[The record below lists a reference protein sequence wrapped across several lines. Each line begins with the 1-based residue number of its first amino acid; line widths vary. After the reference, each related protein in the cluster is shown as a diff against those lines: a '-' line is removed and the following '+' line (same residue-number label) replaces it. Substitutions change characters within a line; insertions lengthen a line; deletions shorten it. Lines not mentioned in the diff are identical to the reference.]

1 MVNQLMAN
9 YDVFNGDTD
18 GIFAWHQ
25 LRLVH
30 PRDAT
35 IVTGV
40 KRDVGLGS
48 RVNAGKGDMVTVMDV
63 SHAKNRKD
71 VQRLLDSG
79 AIIEYFDH
87 HDPSEL
93 IAHPNI
99 TYHIN
104 TEPNISTGLIVNSYV
119 KGKNCLWSIATAF
132 GDNHIELAINK
143 AKSEGLDD
151 EQINLL
157 KQIGLVVNY
166 NSYGQTADDLFYS
179 PEEIAEAV
187 KACGSD
193 VFRFTEQ
200 SDIFSTLLENFSNDM
215 ASAGCQEPYSIS
227 ENGVIYTL
235 PNEVW
240 THRIMG
246 SFSNHLVSTNK
257 DLACAISVLNSDG
270 TYRISVRSSIN
281 NPHGAGDLCK
291 KFGGGGR
298 EKAAGI
304 NNLPESE
311 LEEFKEEFE
320 GTFS

>member
-1 MVNQLMAN
+1 MTN

-25 LRLVH
+25 LRLSH
-30 PRDAT
+30 PRDAK

-40 KRDVGLGS
+40 KRDVNLAS
-48 RVNAGKGDMVTVMDV
+48 RVDAGEGDLVTIMDV

-71 VQRLLDSG
+71 VKRLLESG

-87 HDPSEL
+87 HDPNEL
-93 IAHPNI
+93 IDHPNI

-104 TEPNISTGLIVNSYV
+104 TEPNVSTGLIVNSHV
-119 KGKNCLWSIATAF
+119 EGKNRLWAIATAF
-132 GDNHIELAINK
+132 GDNHMDLAMNM
-143 AKSEGLDD
+143 AKSENLSD
-151 EQINLL
+151 EQVNLL

-166 NSYGQTADDLFYS
+166 NSYGQTVDDLFYS
-179 PEEIAEAV
+179 PEKIAEAV

-200 SDIFSTLLENFSNDM
+200 SDIFSTLYENFSNDM

-227 ENGVIYTL
+227 EKGVIYKF

-257 DLACAISVLNSDG
+257 DLACAILVLNSDG

-281 NPHGAGDLCK
+281 DPHGAGDLCK

-304 NNLPESE
+304 NNLLESE

-320 GTFS
+320 SAFS

>member
-1 MVNQLMAN
+1 MPN

-25 LRLVH
+25 LRLSH
-30 PRDAT
+30 PREAVL
-35 IVTGV
+35 VTGV
-40 KRDVGLGS
+40 KRDVGLVS
-48 RVNAGKGDMVTVMDV
+48 RVDAGEGDLVTIMDV

-71 VQRLLDSG
+71 VRRLLDSG
-79 AIIEYFDH
+79 AIVEYFDH
-87 HDPSEL
+87 HNAGEMID
-93 IAHPNI
+93 HPNM

-104 TEPNISTGLIVNSYV
+104 TEPNVSTGLIVNSYV
-119 KGKNCLWSIATAF
+119 GGKNRLWSIATAF
-132 GDNHIELAINK
+132 GDNHMDLAMNM
-143 AKSEGLDD
+143 AKSENLSDD
-151 EQINLL
+151 QITVL

-166 NSYGQTADDLFYS
+166 NSYGQTVEDLFYS

-193 VFRFTEQ
+193 IFRFTEQ
-200 SDIFSTLLENFSNDM
+200 SDIFSTLLENFSADM
-215 ASAGCQEPYSIS
+215 SSAVCQEPYSIG
-227 ENGVIYTL
+227 ENTVIYTL
-235 PNEVW
+235 PNEPW

-257 DLACAISVLNSDG
+257 ELACAIAVLNSDG

-298 EKAAGI
+298 EKAGGV
-304 NNLPESE
+304 NNLDESE
-311 LEEFKEEFE
+311 LDNFKKEFDR
-320 GTFS
+320 TFQ

>member
-1 MVNQLMAN
+1 MTN

-25 LRLVH
+25 LRLSH
-30 PRDAT
+30 PREAVL
-35 IVTGV
+35 VTGV
-40 KRDVGLGS
+40 KRDVGLVS
-48 RVNAGKGDMVTVMDV
+48 RVDAREGDLVTIMDV

-71 VQRLLDSG
+71 VRRLLDSG
-79 AIIEYFDH
+79 AIVEYFDH
-87 HDPSEL
+87 HNAGEM
-93 IAHPNI
+93 INHPNI

-104 TEPNISTGLIVNSYV
+104 TEPNVSTGLIVNSYV
-119 KGKNCLWSIATAF
+119 GGENRLWSIATAF
-132 GDNHIELAINK
+132 GDNHMDLAMNM
-143 AKSEGLDD
+143 AKSENLGDD
-151 EQINLL
+151 QITVL

-166 NSYGQTADDLFYS
+166 NSYGQTVEDLFYS

-193 VFRFTEQ
+193 IFRFTEQ
-200 SDIFSTLLENFSNDM
+200 SDIFPTLLENFSADM
-215 ASAGCQEPYSIS
+215 SSAVCQEPYSIG
-227 ENGVIYTL
+227 ENTVIYTL
-235 PNEVW
+235 PNEPW

-257 DLACAISVLNSDG
+257 ELACAIAVLNSDG

-298 EKAAGI
+298 EKAGGV
-304 NNLPESE
+304 NNLDESE
-311 LEEFKEEFE
+311 LDNFKKEFDR
-320 GTFS
+320 TFQ